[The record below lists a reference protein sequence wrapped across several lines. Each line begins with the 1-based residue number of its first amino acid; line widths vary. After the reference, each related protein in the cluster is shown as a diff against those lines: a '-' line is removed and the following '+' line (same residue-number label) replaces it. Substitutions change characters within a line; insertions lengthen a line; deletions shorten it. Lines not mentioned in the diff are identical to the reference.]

1 MALFANFYL
10 TANDI
15 NNIRTLHSVRE
26 LAGNEEG
33 SPIDRLPNGVYGFT
47 YSPGQDEMPVFANKS
62 YHCFEIHKLGDGSR
76 HIVGYVTPAEAAA
89 LKARTIGTEASLY
102 PDPFGQSNELV
113 TVDLSRTL
121 PARRTPAREDGNPFR
136 IVLAQ
141 SGE

>member
-15 NNIRTLHSVRE
+15 NNIRAFHNVRD
-26 LAGNEEG
+26 LAGDEEG
-33 SPIDRLPNGVYGFT
+33 SSVERLPNGVYGFT
-47 YSPGQDEMPVFANKS
+47 YSPGQDEIPVFAKKS
-62 YHCFEIHKLGDGSR
+62 FHCFEIHKLNDGSR
-76 HIVGYVTPAEAAA
+76 HILGYVTPSEAAA
-89 LKARTIGTEASLY
+89 LKSGTVGTEARLY

-113 TVDLSRTL
+113 TVDLRRTL
-121 PARRTPAREDGNPFR
+121 PARRTSAREDGNPFR